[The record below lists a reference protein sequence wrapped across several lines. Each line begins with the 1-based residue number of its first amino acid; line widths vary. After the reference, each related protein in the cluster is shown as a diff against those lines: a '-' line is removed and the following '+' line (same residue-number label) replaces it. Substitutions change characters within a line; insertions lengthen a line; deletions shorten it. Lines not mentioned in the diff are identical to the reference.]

1 MESKMSDLDEIIRD
15 VKSERQRT
23 LVQLRVDS
31 RLLGILDDYARE
43 NKITRAAGAK
53 ELIAIGYKSVEIAKR
68 QRQAAEDRSEEPPA
82 AAHALNDQENQKQTI

>member
-43 NKITRAAGAK
+43 NEITRTAGAK
-53 ELIAIGYKSVEIAKR
+53 ELIVIGYKTVEAVKR
-68 QRQAAEDRSEEPPA
+68 QRQAAGDRPEELA
-82 AAHALNDQENQKQTI
+82 AATRALNDHEDQ

>member
-23 LVQLRVDS
+23 LVQLRADS

-43 NKITRAAGAK
+43 NEITRTAGAK
-53 ELIAIGYKSVEIAKR
+53 ELIAIGYKTVEAAKR
-68 QRQAAEDRSEEPPA
+68 QRQAAGDRSEELVA
-82 AAHALNDQENQKQTI
+82 ATHTPNDHEDR

>member
-23 LVQLRVDS
+23 LVQLKVDS

-43 NKITRAAGAK
+43 NEITRTAGAK
-53 ELIAIGYKSVEIAKR
+53 ELIAIGYKTVETAKR
-68 QRQAAEDRSEEPPA
+68 QRQAAGDHSGELA
-82 AAHALNDQENQKQTI
+82 ATTCSLNDHDNQ

>member
-1 MESKMSDLDEIIRD
+1 MSDLDEIIRN

-43 NKITRAAGAK
+43 NEITRTAGAK
-53 ELIAIGYKSVEIAKR
+53 ELIAIGYKTVEAAKR
-68 QRQAAEDRSEEPPA
+68 QRQAAGDHSVELVA
-82 AAHALNDQENQKQTI
+82 ATCSLNDHENQ

>member
-1 MESKMSDLDEIIRD
+1 MNDLDEIIRD

-43 NKITRAAGAK
+43 NKITRTAGTK
-53 ELIAIGYKSVEIAKR
+53 ELIAIGYKTVETAKR
-68 QRQAAEDRSEEPPA
+68 QRQATGDRSEELA
-82 AAHALNDQENQKQTI
+82 TATRAMNDHEDQ